1 MANEEQK
8 IYVYENWS
16 HDEPLLMG
24 ILFVSKSRGSEN
36 YSFEYDDT
44 WLKSTSI
51 TQFILDPNLEFYQ
64 GRQYPI
70 HQELFGIF
78 SDSCPDRWG
87 QTLMKRRELIIAQK
101 EGRKPKTLTTSDF
114 LLGVYDETRMGA
126 LRFKTEKNGP
136 FLSDNE
142 DEAVPPWATLRDLEE
157 ASRGFETNRED
168 NIEKWI
174 KQLIKPGSSL
184 GGARPKATIQ
194 DTKGELW
201 IAKFPSK
208 YDETDI
214 GAWEK
219 LTMELAKLCGL
230 KVPQTSVQKFSKYGS
245 TFLTKRF
252 DRIGKKRIHFSSA
265 MTLLGK
271 IDGASAQDGS
281 SYLDIVDFIKAYGA
295 TPNQDI
301 HELWKRIIFNMAVS
315 NTDDHLRNHGFL
327 LSKKGWILSPLY
339 DVNPIPH
346 GDTLSLNVTDDDN
359 RISLP
364 TLINFSELIGMD
376 SLKAKQDIKFIL
388 QTVHNNWE
396 SLAKTQKI
404 PRESIN
410 QIRSAFDFSNQYNS
424 L

>member
-1 MANEEQK
+1 
-8 IYVYENWS
+8 
-16 HDEPLLMG
+16 
-24 ILFVSKSRGSEN
+24 
-36 YSFEYDDT
+36 
-44 WLKSTSI
+44 
-51 TQFILDPNLEFYQ
+51 
-64 GRQYPI
+64 
-70 HQELFGIF
+70 
-78 SDSCPDRWG
+78 
-87 QTLMKRRELIIAQK
+87 
-101 EGRKPKTLTTSDF
+101 
-114 LLGVYDETRMGA
+114 
-126 LRFKTEKNGP
+126 
-136 FLSDNE
+136 
-142 DEAVPPWATLRDLEE
+142 
-157 ASRGFETNRED
+157 
-168 NIEKWI
+168 
-174 KQLIKPGSSL
+174 
-184 GGARPKATIQ
+184 
-194 DTKGELW
+194 
-201 IAKFPSK
+201 
-208 YDETDI
+208 
-214 GAWEK
+214 
-219 LTMELAKLCGL
+219 
-230 KVPQTSVQKFSKYGS
+230 
-245 TFLTKRF
+245 
-252 DRIGKKRIHFSSA
+252 

-271 IDGASAQDGS
+271 IDGASAQYGS

-339 DVNPIPH
+339 DVNPIPY

-410 QIRSAFDFSNQYNS
+410 QIRSAFYFSNQYNS